1 MYNKVNR
8 EVIPME
14 QSSLKEIMKALSMH
28 SQHIQEDMR
37 GMEKRLETKIDKMD
51 KKINNLEMK
60 LDTRI
65 TNQENTI
72 DQRFDRLD
80 GKFTGMRVE
89 LNELQ
94 ESIHY
99 ITSKSLQYGRKHRK
113 IHEHSSS

>member
-14 QSSLKEIMKALSMH
+14 QSSLKEIMKALYMH
-28 SQHIQEDMR
+28 SQHIQEGMR
-37 GMEKRLETKIDKMD
+37 GMEKKLD
-51 KKINNLEMK
+51 KKNNNLEKK

-80 GKFTGMRVE
+80 AKFTGMRVE
-89 LNELQ
+89 LNESQ
-94 ESIHY
+94 EYIHY
-99 ITSKSLQYGRKHRK
+99 LTIKNLQHDRKLRK
-113 IHEHSSS
+113 IHEH